1 MNSGTCLFEILTL
14 SEFKDLKEKDIN
26 LKDINLNVH
35 LFEAHPDSLKVLKN
49 LSPFCYSH
57 YLNLT

>member
-1 MNSGTCLFEILTL
+1 MSSGTCLFEILTL

-35 LFEAHPDSLKVLKN
+35 LFEAHPKTETIEVI
-49 LSPFCYSH
+49 
-57 YLNLT
+57 